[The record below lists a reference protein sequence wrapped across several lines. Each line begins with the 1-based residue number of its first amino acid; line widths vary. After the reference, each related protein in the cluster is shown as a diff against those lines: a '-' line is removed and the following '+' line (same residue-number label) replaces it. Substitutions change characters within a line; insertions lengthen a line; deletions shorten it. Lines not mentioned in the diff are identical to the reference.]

1 MCDKCST
8 EFSVSHGGKNNI
20 TKHLATMKHR
30 RFWIMSLP
38 RLKWNSFFAV
48 LAVCNTEKQ
57 LALAEE
63 LFAFHTIKHSQSFR
77 WFVRRK
83 WSKHCTT
90 KKLHVQGQKAKQLFV
105 MFFHH
110 VRFRNCRKNWIHAH
124 LYPYILMLPTTKI
137 FGYRIQ
143 ILDCSFTRHR
153 HAIHN
158 RAEYKILYIHTKNKK
173 NKQIQLKQN
182 KKFT

>member
-1 MCDKCST
+1 
-8 EFSVSHGGKNNI
+8 
-20 TKHLATMKHR
+20 MKHR

-137 FGYRIQ
+137 FGYRIPKKKRRLSHIRQ
-143 ILDCSFTRHR
+143 LSFQYDLQNTNIR
-153 HAIHN
+153 
-158 RAEYKILYIHTKNKK
+158 LSFHTTTDTSYVIELNI
-173 NKQIQLKQN
+173 NSLIYFLFN
-182 KKFT
+182 